1 MTLPTGLRGQFM
13 AVALLLILLLLA
25 YQFVGLP
32 VLNAYQARS
41 QAIED
46 TERTI
51 RRYRNLLAQE
61 PVLRSFSER
70 YASQRPLAPLLLPG
84 SNPALSGAALQ
95 QQLQDLAGRHDV
107 RVLSLRVRQTEEDG
121 LFERIAVE
129 ARMQS
134 DMRGLRDLLFDIE
147 QSEPY
152 LFVENLAVRSR
163 PRRRRRAT
171 QASGDILD
179 TRLLVYGLRAPRV
192 AGVTEPGR

>member
-1 MTLPTGLRGQFM
+1 MTLPTGVRGQFM

-25 YQFVGLP
+25 YQFIGLP
-32 VLNAYQARS
+32 LLDAYQARS

-61 PVLRSFSER
+61 PALRAFSER

-84 SNPALSGAALQ
+84 GNPALSGAALQ
-95 QQLQDLAGRHDV
+95 QQLQDLAGQHDV

-134 DMRGLRDLLFDIE
+134 DITGLRDLLYDIE

-163 PRRRRRAT
+163 PQRRRSST
-171 QASGDILD
+171 QASRDVLD
-179 TRLLVYGLRAPRV
+179 TRLLVYGLRSPRQ
-192 AGVTEPGR
+192 AIVTEPGR